1 MLCLPYENRWL
12 RTGIMYLSVIISR
25 FCPQFPILVL
35 ICLENQTNQ
44 IDVCADNFKELH
56 FASEYLAQ

>member
-1 MLCLPYENRWL
+1 
-12 RTGIMYLSVIISR
+12 MYLSVIISR